1 MGNSESLALSGV
13 KRVSEDA
20 GRLRAVYGGG
30 DLGGNAGWWR
40 GMEECCE
47 EGTVGRQQYE
57 CLDDDPIA
65 SCFH

>member
-1 MGNSESLALSGV
+1 M
-13 KRVSEDA
+13 SEDA
-20 GRLRAVYGGG
+20 GRLRAVCGGG